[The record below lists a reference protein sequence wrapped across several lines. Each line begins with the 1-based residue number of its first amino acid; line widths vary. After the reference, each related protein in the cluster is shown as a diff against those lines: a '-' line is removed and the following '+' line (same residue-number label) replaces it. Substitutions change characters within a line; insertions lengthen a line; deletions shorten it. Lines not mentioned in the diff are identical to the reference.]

1 MASVGSL
8 TVEIAANIASLR
20 TGIEEANSRVA
31 SMEKQ
36 MARSSAKM
44 QSSFEGSIAGIK
56 SAWIAGAA
64 AIYSSMAVIQKG
76 WQLANAAAG
85 YQEQSDILDGLA
97 TKYNT
102 TAQSIVDSIQTATS
116 GQVNKI
122 EAMNIA
128 LSGLAK
134 GLSPDKIIALANASE
149 VLGDT
154 VGETATQA
162 FAKLSE
168 AIITGRTKAILPYLG
183 ETAKLKIAHD
193 ENGKAIKDAM
203 KSGDMYNLTIAK
215 AASLQKELGDTSE
228 STADK
233 MAAFKADIDDLKLSI
248 GQGLVAGGA
257 TAIATFELM
266 AGAIFKVVEA
276 KNRLVAIGLE
286 GLPARKEDYDRA
298 VSNAKL
304 ASEQADILFGKTKKN
319 LELADRYW
327 ELMKGGSA
335 AASGKPVSGM
345 GKGIDTELASAT
357 ANTNKEALASYKAM
371 NDSKLRIADEI
382 SNREIAIVKATESD
396 KLISMSKTYEIE
408 KQQMLNKRAALE
420 SEVAS
425 LVKLK
430 ASNQD
435 ILKVKG
441 DIALLDEQMKTKKQ
455 SFDIEYNQEKYKIQ
469 LSDMKT
475 FNDNKLKLMDEASK
489 REESII
495 KVTEDSKTNQFNRT
509 FQLESVF
516 LNDSLQSK
524 ASQIQAMLEL
534 ENAYNDAVRT
544 ERLKSIN
551 ETYDLEKALLE
562 TNRANLEAQIP
573 ALEQI
578 KGSHDEILKVK
589 NDIAL
594 LDEQLYTLE
603 QSYITDV
610 LDVQDSKLNDI
621 LSKYI
626 SLNEQAQ
633 GLMQNVANTAMMNAP
648 GGGDVSNMIGAM
660 SDLETLQA
668 NMDAQ
673 KEIYQKALDEIVG
686 MDEKAQARRLAINT
700 LSARNMAAIE
710 KSVTLQKVNI
720 AAMGFSAM
728 AELARAFYDASG
740 QQNEKAFRA
749 YQALQM
755 AQTVVST
762 AAGIMQI
769 WSDSTAGPWYAKAA
783 LSAMVAATGAAQ
795 LATIASA
802 SPGSAATITTP
813 GGSAPV
819 VATTGTANTTATER
833 QASKEVTVTINIMG
847 NVLDKDAFAREIV
860 PSIRK
865 AISDNV

>member
-36 MARSSAKM
+36 MSKTSAKM
-44 QSSFEGSIAGIK
+44 QSSFEGSIAGIRT
-56 SAWIAGAA
+56 AWIAGAA
-64 AIYSSMAVIQKG
+64 AIYTSMAVIQKG
-76 WQLANAAAG
+76 WQLANSAAG
-85 YQEQSDILDGLA
+85 YQEQSDMLDGLA
-97 TKYNT
+97 SKYDT
-102 TAQSIVDSIQTATS
+102 TAQSIVESIQTATS

-193 ENGKAIKDAM
+193 ETGKTIKDAM

-215 AASLQKELGDTSE
+215 ATSLQKELGDAAE

-286 GLPARKEDYDRA
+286 GLPARNEDYDRA

-327 ELMKGGSA
+327 ELMQGGS
-335 AASGKPVSGM
+335 AASGKPVSSM
-345 GKGIDTELASAT
+345 GKVA
-357 ANTNKEALASYKAM
+357 ANEDIALMADVNRKALASFKTM
-371 NDSKLRIADEI
+371 NDSKIKIAEEI
-382 SNREIAIVKATESD
+382 SNREIALVKATESD

-633 GLMQNVANTAMMNAP
+633 SLMQNIANTAISNIP
-648 GGGDVSNMIGAM
+648 IIGGDVSGLMGAM
-660 SDLETLQA
+660 SDLDSLQA
-668 NMDAQ
+668 NLDEQKSIYKQALDDIIGYDEDAQ
-673 KEIYQKALDEIVG
+673 
-686 MDEKAQARRLAINT
+686 AQRLAINT
-700 LSARNMAAIE
+700 LSAKNIAAME
-710 KSVTLQKVNI
+710 KSITLQKVNI
-720 AAMGFSAM
+720 TAMGFNSM
-728 AELARAFYDASG
+728 ANLARAFYDASG
-740 QQNEKAFRA
+740 QQNEAAFAAYKA
-749 YQALQM
+749 LM
-755 AQTVVST
+755 AATTVVST
-762 AAGIMQI
+762 AAGIMQV
-769 WSDSTAGPWYAKAA
+769 WASPELGYWAKWAA
-783 LSAMVAATGAAQ
+783 SGALALTGAAQ
-795 LATIASA
+795 LATIMNT
-802 SPGSAATITTP
+802 SPGTTASITTP
-813 GGSAPV
+813 S
-819 VATTGTANTTATER
+819 GTASVVSPTTTNETATQTE
-833 QASKEVTVTINIMG
+833 ASRSVTYNITVEG
-847 NVLDKDAFAREIV
+847 NIIDHDKFARELMYAL
-860 PSIRK
+860 RK
-865 AISDNV
+865 AEEDRV

>member
-20 TGIEEANSRVA
+20 SGIEEANSRVA

-56 SAWIAGAA
+56 TAWVAGAA
-64 AIYSSMAVIQKG
+64 AIYASMELIQKG
-76 WQLANAAAG
+76 WQLANSAAG

-97 TKYNT
+97 AKYNT
-102 TAQSIVDSIQTATS
+102 TANSIVDAIQTATS

-168 AIITGRTKAILPYLG
+168 GIITGRTKAILPYLG

-215 AASLQKELGDTSE
+215 AASLQKELGDTAE

-257 TAIATFELM
+257 SAIATFELM
-266 AGAIFKVVEA
+266 AGAIFKVIEA
-276 KNRLVAIGLE
+276 KNKLVAIGLE

-327 ELMKGGSA
+327 ELMQGGS
-335 AASGKPVSGM
+335 AASGKPVSSM
-345 GKGIDTELASAT
+345 GKIA
-357 ANTNKEALASYKAM
+357 ANEDIALMADANRKALASFKTM
-371 NDSKLRIADEI
+371 NDSKIKIAEEI
-382 SNREIAIVKATESD
+382 SNREIALVKATESD

-495 KVTEDSKTNQFNRT
+495 KVTEDSKTNQLNRT
-509 FQLESVF
+509 FQLEKVF
-516 LNDSLQSK
+516 INDSLQSK
-524 ASQIQAMLEL
+524 ATQIQKMLEL
-534 ENAYNDAVRT
+534 EAAYNDAVRS
-544 ERLKSIN
+544 EKLKSIN
-551 ETYDLEKALLE
+551 DTYDIELDKLMKQRQALEGQLPVLEK
-562 TNRANLEAQIP
+562 
-573 ALEQI
+573 I
-578 KGSHDEILKVK
+578 KGSHDEVLKVK
-589 NDIAL
+589 NEIAL
-594 LDEQLYTLE
+594 LTEQMKSLE

-621 LSKYI
+621 LDKYI
-626 SLNEQAQ
+626 TLNEQAQ
-633 GLMQNVANTAMMNAP
+633 SLMQNISNTAM
-648 GGGDVSNMIGAM
+648 SNIPIVGSDISGLMGAV
-660 SDLETLQA
+660 SDLDALQS

-673 KEIYQKALDEIVG
+673 KEIYQKALDDIVG
-686 MDEKAQARRLAINT
+686 MDEAAQARRQAINT
-700 LSARNMAAIE
+700 LYSRNTIAIE
-710 KSVTLQKVNI
+710 KSLALQKVNI
-720 AAMGFSAM
+720 AAMGFNSM
-728 AELARAFYDASG
+728 ANLARAFYDASG
-740 QQNEKAFRA
+740 QQNENAFKA
-749 YQALQM
+749 YKALM
-755 AQTVVST
+755 YATTVVST
-762 AAGIMQI
+762 AAGIMKI
-769 WSDSTAGPWYAKAA
+769 WAEDDGPWYYKAA
-783 LSAMVAATGAAQ
+783 LSAMVAAAGAAQ
-795 LATIASA
+795 LATIANA
-802 SPGSAATITTP
+802 SPGSAATVTTP
-813 GGSAPV
+813 SGTAPV
-819 VATTGTANTTATER
+819 VATTGTQSATATGTP
-833 QASKEVTVTINIMG
+833 ASKEITVNINIMG